1 MFATPSAWSMLGYVE
16 MVHIEFA
23 WWELLSFFNVVLF
36 YYENNISLNYNIDLD
51 LFKTYT
57 GIVDTSLLNN
67 QT

>member
-1 MFATPSAWSMLGYVE
+1 